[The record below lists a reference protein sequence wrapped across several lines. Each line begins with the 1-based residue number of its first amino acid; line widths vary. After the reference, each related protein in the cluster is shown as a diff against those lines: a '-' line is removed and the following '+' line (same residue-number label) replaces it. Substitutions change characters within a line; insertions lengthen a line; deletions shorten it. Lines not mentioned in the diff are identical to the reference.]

1 MINLHNRR
9 SELPVAVSHLEGRTL
24 LKNKASS
31 IENPVKRMKEKVLT
45 MSLDSLDPAVPESDS
60 LGES

>member
-1 MINLHNRR
+1 MAI
-9 SELPVAVSHLEGRTL
+9 SHLEGRTL
-24 LKNKASS
+24 LKNKANA